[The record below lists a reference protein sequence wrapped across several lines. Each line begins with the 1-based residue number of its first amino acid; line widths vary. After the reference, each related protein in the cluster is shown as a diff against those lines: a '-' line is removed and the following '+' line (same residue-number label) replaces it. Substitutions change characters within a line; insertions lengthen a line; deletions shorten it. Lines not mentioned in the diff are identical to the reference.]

1 MKIYN
6 NKKVLYLEF
15 SLRHCNYISWKQ
27 TKTEIH
33 LNCGVLLGSC
43 KGARLKHLCCFFG
56 IIQIHLTE
64 IKILVSFGRPIYA
77 GNALCTV
84 RYAGA
89 NPCMLTIR
97 STSFPVPPISA
108 DSKSEASISQVDL
121 STFGEGL
128 FVFF

>member
-1 MKIYN
+1 M
-6 NKKVLYLEF
+6 V
-15 SLRHCNYISWKQ
+15 SC
-27 TKTEIH
+27 
-33 LNCGVLLGSC
+33 CGVLLGSC
-43 KGARLKHLCCFFG
+43 IGARLKHLCCFFG